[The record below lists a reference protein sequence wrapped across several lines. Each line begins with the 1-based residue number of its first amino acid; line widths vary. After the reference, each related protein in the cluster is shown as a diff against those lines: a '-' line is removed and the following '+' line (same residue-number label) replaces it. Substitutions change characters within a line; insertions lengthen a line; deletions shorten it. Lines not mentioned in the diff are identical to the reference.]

1 MDVSAFMDGL
11 DSVEAIA
18 KLQCNFIDYV
28 VSPLWT
34 SIGVIFPS
42 MQVNNLLTPINNLLT
57 PLNDPIKHL

>member
-42 MQVNNLLTPINNLLT
+42 MQVNKPINT
-57 PLNDPIKHL
+57 HKQPINTSKRPH